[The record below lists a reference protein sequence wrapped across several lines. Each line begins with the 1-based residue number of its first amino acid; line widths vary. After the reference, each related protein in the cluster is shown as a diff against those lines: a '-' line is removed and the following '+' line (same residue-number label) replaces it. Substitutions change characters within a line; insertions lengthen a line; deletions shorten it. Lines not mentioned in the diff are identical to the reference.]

1 MAITYTP
8 RNDYV
13 LLRVVQAGTLPRPDV
28 SAQNLEFIVV
38 ATGPGVTGL
47 NALDRVHVN
56 MMQGIPFYHVNV
68 NKDLILVQ
76 EKHIIAVLTGL

>member
-13 LLRVVQAGTLPRPDV
+13 LLRIAKAGTLPSPDV
-28 SAQNLEFIVV
+28 SAQNSEFIVV

-68 NKDLILVQ
+68 SKDFILVKQ
-76 EKHIIAVLTGL
+76 EHIIAVLTGT